1 MKVRV
6 KHLDSIVEVSEA
18 RANYWQRMGYAEIID
33 ETTNLTEKVIKEAPT
48 KQAVKKVSPKK
59 KATKKAKK

>member
-48 KQAVKKVSPKK
+48 KQAVKKGI
-59 KATKKAKK
+59 T